1 MFLAETWLDKARLIF
16 IQDKLKFEGLLKF
29 SREGRGGGMAV
40 MWKKEVDFSVN
51 MYSPNHIDA
60 IINKGKEEEWR
71 FTSFYGEL
79 GMRNNHIS

>member
-16 IQDKLKFEGLLKF
+16 IQDKLKFEALLKF